1 MNVAADSTVD
11 AAKEGETED
20 GVKAEKPERKLS
32 DQEAALSNSGRQ
44 SGDGR

>member
-1 MNVAADSTVD
+1 MDVAADSTVD
-11 AAKEGETED
+11 ETKEGETED
-20 GVKAEKPERKLS
+20 GVKEEKLERKLS